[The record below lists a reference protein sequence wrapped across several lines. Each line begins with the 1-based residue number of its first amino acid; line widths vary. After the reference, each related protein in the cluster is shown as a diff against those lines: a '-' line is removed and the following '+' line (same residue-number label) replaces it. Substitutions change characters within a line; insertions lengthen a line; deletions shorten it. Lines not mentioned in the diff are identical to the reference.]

1 MGPKWQKSKISIQKH
16 SCLSLQVNQL
26 LQIAKLDGSADDSI
40 RPANNVNYV
49 YNFGP
54 LVDTG
59 AGAAA
64 GSLSGATIPMTT
76 VDMLLTGLHTIT
88 FSLSDFNTLR
98 QLTGEALQTLDKK
111 VDEILNVQQLS
122 CSLGLW
128 CFLFVSHQAFLVITS
143 E

>member
-1 MGPKWQKSKISIQKH
+1 M
-16 SCLSLQVNQL
+16 NQL
-26 LQIAKLDGSADDSI
+26 LQITKLDGSADDSI

-59 AGAAA
+59 AGTAT
-64 GSLSGATIPMTT
+64 GSLTGAVIPMTT

-122 CSLGLW
+122 CSLGL
-128 CFLFVSHQAFLVITS
+128 
-143 E
+143 